1 MSEELP
7 KSVDLRHGLR
17 WLVCP
22 VCRADL
28 RVAGSGVECQSC
40 GRCYPVVDGIA
51 VLLEARAV
59 PRSAE

>member
-7 KSVDLRHGLR
+7 KGVDLRRGLR
-17 WLVCP
+17 WLACP
-22 VCRADL
+22 VCRAEL
-28 RVAGSGVECQSC
+28 RVADGGVECQSC

-59 PRSAE
+59 PCRAE